1 MRAHQVF
8 ASMSPE
14 RAAALLEALSRQ
26 TPAVFAEALAV
37 AGGMLKARPVYLRR
51 LPFERRAEAV
61 RKALSRVAANDLA
74 EEVLATYFLECRR
87 PLLEAWLDAVGLP
100 HEEGVLESD
109 APPPPPKK
117 QLEQAV
123 KRFRT
128 AGSEQDGDDRELLLR
143 AFAAQRA
150 IDWPD
155 LDALLT
161 A

>member
-61 RKALSRVAANDLA
+61 RKALSRVVADQLA
-74 EEVLATYFLECRR
+74 EEVLATYFLECRQ
-87 PLLEAWLDAVGLP
+87 PLLEEWLDALGLA
-100 HEEGVLESD
+100 HEQGVLEAA
-109 APPPPPKK
+109 APPQPEKAA
-117 QLEQAV
+117 LEATV
-123 KRFRT
+123 KRFR
-128 AGSEQDGDDRELLLR
+128 AGGEDAPDRELLLR
-143 AFAAQRA
+143 AFAAQHA

-155 LDALLT
+155 LDALLS

>member
-87 PLLEAWLDAVGLP
+87 PLLEQWLDALGLA
-100 HEEGVLESD
+100 HEQGVLDDD
-109 APPPPPKK
+109 APAAPPKNE
-117 QLEQAV
+117 LEQAL
-123 KRFRT
+123 KRFRA
-128 AGSEQDGDDRELLLR
+128 AGGDDGDDRELLLR

-150 IDWPD
+150 IDWPE
-155 LDALLT
+155 LDALL